1 MSESHSDLSNMLNK
15 VISNPEAMQKIIK
28 LAGEMK
34 GASAGDD
41 DAEGDKAVSAA
52 NLIEKADGHN
62 TYSEH
67 DNKDK
72 HKSDEE
78 EENRIKLLIALKP
91 YLNEER
97 REKADMI
104 IRLLKLLRFTDLNEL
119 SKLLGQISK

>member
-104 IRLLKLLRFTDLNEL
+104 IRLLKLMRFTDLNEL

>member
-1 MSESHSDLSNMLNK
+1 MSESRSDLSNMLNK

-41 DAEGDKAVSAA
+41 DAEGDKAESAA
-52 NLIEKADGHN
+52 NLIEKADGHY
-62 TYSEH
+62 THSEH
-67 DNKDK
+67 DHKDK
-72 HKSDEE
+72 HKSDDE

-97 REKADMI
+97 REKADLI

-119 SKLLGQISK
+119 TKLLGQISK